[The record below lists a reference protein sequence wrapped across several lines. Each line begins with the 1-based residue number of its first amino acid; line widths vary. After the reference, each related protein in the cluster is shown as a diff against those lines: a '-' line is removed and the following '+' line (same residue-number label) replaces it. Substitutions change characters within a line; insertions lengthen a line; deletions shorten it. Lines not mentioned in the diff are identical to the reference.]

1 MTPENE
7 LGVYLASWYTW
18 ICPQD
23 MGMKGGGVGTEDKIY
38 RQLQRHLDKQAV
50 GFPATRSGADV
61 RFLKRLFTPDEAR
74 LALNLSY
81 RPTLTEDI
89 IRSAAPEFPAD
100 VAERLL
106 DSMQLKGAIGLKTA
120 DGLKRWYVMPMVVGM
135 YEAQDGSPAPGF
147 LADAGAY
154 MGTLAFQR
162 AFMAV
167 EPSQMRTIPVNES
180 IAVKHNVASY
190 EEIRGVLGTW
200 KGPFVILRCICRESK
215 ALRKEPCKKT
225 SRLET
230 CLAMGDMAAAVRR
243 RGHGREVS
251 REEALAILEQNQ
263 AEGLVLQ
270 PANAQK
276 PEFVCS
282 CCGCCCGML
291 GFLKMLP
298 HPVDFWTCNFHAE
311 VNLEACSGCGKCLS
325 RCQMG
330 ALELEGPD
338 RKARVNLSRCIGCG
352 LCVPTCPMDAMRLV
366 KNEAQQVPPEDEEA
380 LYDEVMAHKKGLLGQ
395 LGLLIKVGLRM
406 RR

>member
-1 MTPENE
+1 VAVCEKAI
-7 LGVYLASWYTW
+7 LS
-18 ICPQD
+18 QD
-23 MGMKGGGVGTEDKIY
+23 KRIKGGTMTTEDKVY

-74 LALNLSY
+74 LALLLSY
-81 RPTLTEDI
+81 RPTPTEDI
-89 IRSAAPEFPAD
+89 VRRAAPELPPDA
-100 VAERLL
+100 VERLL
-106 DSMQLKGAIGLKTA
+106 DGMQLRGAIGLKA
-120 DGLKRWYVMPMVVGM
+120 AGDLKRWYIMPLVIGM
-135 YEAQDGSPAPGF
+135 YEAQDGSPTSDF
-147 LADAGAY
+147 LADARDY
-154 MGTLAFQR
+154 MRTPGFQR
-162 AFMAV
+162 AFLAV

-180 IAVKHNVASY
+180 IAVEHNVATY
-190 EEIRGVLGTW
+190 DEIRGVLDSC
-200 KGPFVILRCICRESK
+200 KGPFVILKCICREAK
-215 ALRKEPCKKT
+215 AIRQEPCKMT

-230 CLAMGDMAAAVRR
+230 CLAMGDMAAAVLR

-276 PEFVCS
+276 AEFVCS

-291 GFLKMLP
+291 NFLKMLP

-311 VNLEACSGCGKCLS
+311 VNLEACSGCGTCVT
-325 RCQMG
+325 RCQMN
-330 ALELEGPD
+330 ALEIVEPD

-352 LCVPTCPMDAMRLV
+352 LCVPTCPSDAVRLE
-366 KNEAQQVPPEDEEA
+366 KNEAQQVPPENEEA
-380 LYDEVMAHKKGLLGQ
+380 LYDEVMANKKGLLGQ
-395 LGLLIKVGLRM
+395 LGLLVKVGLRM

>member
-1 MTPENE
+1 MATDDN
-7 LGVYLASWYTW
+7 
-18 ICPQD
+18 
-23 MGMKGGGVGTEDKIY
+23 IY

-74 LALNLSY
+74 LALHLSY
-81 RPTLTEDI
+81 RPTPTEEI
-89 IRSAAPEFPAD
+89 IRRATSEFTPD
-100 VAERLL
+100 EVERLL

-120 DGLKRWYVMPMVVGM
+120 GGVKRWYVMPMVIGM
-135 YEAQDGSPAPGF
+135 YEAQDGSPTPGF
-147 LADAGAY
+147 LAEASAY

-162 AFMAV
+162 AFLSV

-180 IAVKHNVASY
+180 IAVRHNVASY
-190 EEIRGVLGTW
+190 DEIRGVLDTC
-200 KGPFVILRCICRESK
+200 KGPFVILKCICRESK
-215 ALRKEPCKKT
+215 AIREEPCKLT
-225 SRLET
+225 SRQET
-230 CLAMGDMAAAVRR
+230 CLAMGDMASAVLR
-243 RGHGREVS
+243 RGNGREVS

-291 GFLKMLP
+291 GFLKTLP

-311 VNLEACSGCGKCLS
+311 VSLDACSGCGKCVT

-330 ALELEGPD
+330 ALELAGPD
-338 RKARVNLSRCIGCG
+338 GTARVNLSRCIGCG
-352 LCVPTCPMDAMRLV
+352 VCVPTCPSDAMRLR
-366 KNEAQQVPPEDEEA
+366 KREAQQVPPENEEA
-380 LYDEVMAHKKGLLGQ
+380 LYDEVMANKKGLLGQ